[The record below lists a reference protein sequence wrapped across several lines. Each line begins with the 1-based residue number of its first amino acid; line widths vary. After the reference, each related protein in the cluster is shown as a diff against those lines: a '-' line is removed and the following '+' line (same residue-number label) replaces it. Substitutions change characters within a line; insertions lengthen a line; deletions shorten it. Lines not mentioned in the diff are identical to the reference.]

1 MALTEM
7 GQPVAY
13 DLPLP
18 LVLKNAGWKVKIFD
32 REIREPPHLTII
44 RRTQRW
50 RINLRTRTFMDARPP
65 PAEVPAALLQIIDAV
80 HRTALEHLR
89 TARRRLSRT
98 PSFPGK

>member
-44 RRTQRW
+44 RKTTRW
-50 RINLRTRTFMDARPP
+50 RLNLRTRTFMDARPP
-65 PAEVPAALLQIIDAV
+65 PSEVPAALLQIIEGQWTVLCQQWDAMYPQNPV
-80 HRTALEHLR
+80 ADQE
-89 TARRRLSRT
+89 
-98 PSFPGK
+98 G